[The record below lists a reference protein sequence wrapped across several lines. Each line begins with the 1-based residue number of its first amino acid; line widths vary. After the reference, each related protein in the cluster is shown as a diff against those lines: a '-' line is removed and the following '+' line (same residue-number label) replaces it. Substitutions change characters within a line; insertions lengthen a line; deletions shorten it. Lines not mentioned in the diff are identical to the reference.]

1 MHSRILVRDA
11 DFRSVIFFRTRTCID
26 PFKESARFL
35 AAEICFGLF
44 ARSRST
50 LHGISQKPLTFR
62 SRSAGFDCRSET
74 GRALR
79 TSLLLLSWLLRS
91 YPKLPISTMI
101 QRCCIKPSDASN
113 GSSETRSFDFRA
125 LPSNLVDASSTD
137 ATNTGDG
144 YRSRGDP
151 LPTSKE
157 SRRLG
162 GRLSSLRAPIAHAT
176 FLFLAGSK
184 NKTPVC
190 VQVATYTPTI
200 AYARSVLSRAAHND
214 QS

>member
-79 TSLLLLSWLLRS
+79 THYFCSLGYFEVTRS
-91 YPKLPISTMI
+91 YQSL
-101 QRCCIKPSDASN
+101 RWFNGAASN
-113 GSSETRSFDFRA
+113 RA
-125 LPSNLVDASSTD
+125 THQTD
-137 ATNTGDG
+137 H
-144 YRSRGDP
+144 
-151 LPTSKE
+151 
-157 SRRLG
+157 RRL
-162 GRLSSLRAPIAHAT
+162 
-176 FLFLAGSK
+176 
-184 NKTPVC
+184 
-190 VQVATYTPTI
+190 
-200 AYARSVLSRAAHND
+200 ARSTFAHFPRTW
-214 QS
+214 